1 MIFLNRDQINDLIS
15 MEEAIRAMGT
25 AFAQL
30 SNGEAVVPP
39 RLSLDIPDKNATSV
53 VMPAYAT
60 GSPYYTVKIVSVN
73 YSNPDK
79 GLPLIHGVV
88 QVFDAENGKH
98 IANLD
103 GASITAIR
111 TGAASG
117 LATDLLAK
125 ENANVCAVFGTGVQ
139 AASHIEAVL
148 AVRPIEKII
157 VFSRSKPSAEK
168 FCSTLANQVQC
179 EIGEKES
186 LLEADIVCT
195 TTPASSPLF
204 ETDKIK
210 PGCHLNVV
218 GSAQPSFREVPTGL
232 VARSKIIV
240 DKREAC
246 EQEAGDLIIPVQEGS
261 WSFEQVHG
269 ELGQVVSGDIIARES
284 ENEITLFK
292 SVGNAIQDHA
302 MAHLIMEKL
311 NC

>member
-1 MIFLNRDQINDLIS
+1 
-15 MEEAIRAMGT
+15 MEEAIRAMKT

-30 SNGEAVVPP
+30 SSGEAVVPP
-39 RLSLDIPDKNATSV
+39 RLSLDIPDKNATSL

-79 GLPLIHGVV
+79 GLPLIHGIV

-139 AASHIEAVL
+139 AAAHIEAVL
-148 AVRPIEKII
+148 EVRPIEKII
-157 VFSRSKPSAEK
+157 VFSRSKLSAEK

-204 ETDKIK
+204 EADKIK

-218 GSAQPSFREVPTGL
+218 GSHQPSFREVPTGL
-232 VARSKIIV
+232 VVRSKIIV

-269 ELGQVVSGDIIARES
+269 ELGQVVSRDIISRES
-284 ENEITLFK
+284 EKEITLFK

-302 MAHLIMEKL
+302 MAHLIMEKI
-311 NC
+311 

>member
-15 MEEAIRAMGT
+15 MKEAIRAMKT

-30 SNGEAVVPP
+30 SSGEAVVPP
-39 RLSLDIPDKNATSV
+39 RLSLDIPDKNATSI

-139 AASHIEAVL
+139 AAAHIEAVL
-148 AVRPIEKII
+148 EVRSIEKII
-157 VFSRSKPSAEK
+157 VFSRSKLSAEK

-204 ETDKIK
+204 EADKIK

-218 GSAQPSFREVPTGL
+218 GSHQPSFREVPTGL

-269 ELGQVVSGDIIARES
+269 ELGQVVSRDIIARES
-284 ENEITLFK
+284 EKEITLFK

-302 MAHLIMEKL
+302 MAHLIMEKI
-311 NC
+311 

>member
-39 RLSLDIPDKNATSV
+39 RLSLDIPDKNATSL

-79 GLPLIHGVV
+79 GLPLIHGIV

-148 AVRPIEKII
+148 EVRPIEKIM

-186 LLEADIVCT
+186 LLEADIICT
-195 TTPASSPLF
+195 TTPSSSPLF
-204 ETDKIK
+204 ETDEIK

-218 GSAQPSFREVPTGL
+218 GSHQPSFREVPTGL

-261 WSFEQVHG
+261 WSFEHLHG

-311 NC
+311 N

>member
-30 SNGEAVVPP
+30 SSGEAVVPP

-148 AVRPIEKII
+148 EVRPIEKII

-179 EIGEKES
+179 EIGKKES

-218 GSAQPSFREVPTGL
+218 GSAQPSFREVPTAL

-302 MAHLIMEKL
+302 MAHLIMEKV
-311 NC
+311 

>member
-1 MIFLNRDQINDLIS
+1 
-15 MEEAIRAMGT
+15 MEEAIRAMKT

-30 SNGEAVVPP
+30 SSGEAVVPP

-53 VMPAYAT
+53 VMPAYAI

-79 GLPLIHGVV
+79 GLPLIHGIV

-148 AVRPIEKII
+148 EVRPIEKIM

-186 LLEADIVCT
+186 LLEADIICT
-195 TTPASSPLF
+195 TTPSSSPLF

-218 GSAQPSFREVPTGL
+218 GSAQPSFREVPTAL

-240 DKREAC
+240 DNREAC

-261 WSFEQVHG
+261 WSFEHLHG

-302 MAHLIMEKL
+302 MAHLIMEKV
-311 NC
+311 

>member
-179 EIGEKES
+179 EIGKKES

-204 ETDKIK
+204 ETDEIK

-311 NC
+311 N

>member
-15 MEEAIRAMGT
+15 MEEAIRAMKT

-30 SNGEAVVPP
+30 SSGEAVVPP
-39 RLSLDIPDKNATSV
+39 RLSLDIPDKNATSL

-79 GLPLIHGVV
+79 GLPLIHGIV

-139 AASHIEAVL
+139 AAAHIEAVL
-148 AVRPIEKII
+148 EVRPIEKII

-179 EIGEKES
+179 EIGKKES

-218 GSAQPSFREVPTGL
+218 GSAQPSFREVPTAL

-302 MAHLIMEKL
+302 MAHLIMEKV
-311 NC
+311 

>member
-39 RLSLDIPDKNATSV
+39 RLSLDIPDKNATSL

-79 GLPLIHGVV
+79 GLPLIHGIV

-148 AVRPIEKII
+148 EVRPIEKIM
-157 VFSRSKPSAEK
+157 VFSRSKPSAEI
-168 FCSTLANQVQC
+168 FFSTLANQVEC
-179 EIGEKES
+179 VIGKKES

-195 TTPASSPLF
+195 TTPAQSPLF
-204 ETDKIK
+204 ETDEIK

-218 GSAQPSFREVPTGL
+218 GSHQPSFREVPTGL

-261 WSFEQVHG
+261 WSFEHLHG

-311 NC
+311 N

>member
-1 MIFLNRDQINDLIS
+1 
-15 MEEAIRAMGT
+15 
-25 AFAQL
+25 
-30 SNGEAVVPP
+30 
-39 RLSLDIPDKNATSV
+39 
-53 VMPAYAT
+53 
-60 GSPYYTVKIVSVN
+60 VN

-179 EIGEKES
+179 EIGKKES

-204 ETDKIK
+204 ETDEIK

-311 NC
+311 N

>member
-39 RLSLDIPDKNATSV
+39 RLSLDIPDKNATSL

-148 AVRPIEKII
+148 EVRPIEKIM

-204 ETDKIK
+204 ETDEIK

-218 GSAQPSFREVPTGL
+218 GSHQPSFREVPTGL

-261 WSFEQVHG
+261 WSFEHLHG
-269 ELGQVVSGDIIARES
+269 ELGQVVSRDIIARES
-284 ENEITLFK
+284 EKEITLFK

-311 NC
+311 N

>member
-39 RLSLDIPDKNATSV
+39 RLSLDIPDKNATSL

-79 GLPLIHGVV
+79 GLPLIHGIV

-125 ENANVCAVFGTGVQ
+125 ENANVCAVFGTGIQ

-148 AVRPIEKII
+148 EVRPIEKIM

-168 FCSTLANQVQC
+168 FCSTLANQVEC
-179 EIGEKES
+179 VIGEKES
-186 LLEADIVCT
+186 LLEADIICT
-195 TTPASSPLF
+195 TTPAQSPLF
-204 ETDKIK
+204 ETDEIK

-218 GSAQPSFREVPTGL
+218 GSHQPSFREVPTGL

-246 EQEAGDLIIPVQEGS
+246 EQEAGDLIIPAQEGS

-302 MAHLIMEKL
+302 MAHLIMEKI
-311 NC
+311 

>member
-15 MEEAIRAMGT
+15 MEEAIRAMKT

-39 RLSLDIPDKNATSV
+39 RLSLDIPDKNATSL

-79 GLPLIHGVV
+79 GLPLIHGIV

-148 AVRPIEKII
+148 EVRPIEKIM

-302 MAHLIMEKL
+302 MAHLIMEKV
-311 NC
+311 

>member
-302 MAHLIMEKL
+302 MAHLIMEKI
-311 NC
+311 

>member
-261 WSFEQVHG
+261 WSFEHLHG

-311 NC
+311 N

>member
-15 MEEAIRAMGT
+15 MEEAIRAMKT

-30 SNGEAVVPP
+30 SSGEAVVPP
-39 RLSLDIPDKNATSV
+39 RLSLDIPDKNATSL

-73 YSNPDK
+73 YLNPDK
-79 GLPLIHGVV
+79 GLPLIHGIV

-139 AASHIEAVL
+139 AAAHIEAVL
-148 AVRPIEKII
+148 EVRPIEKII
-157 VFSRSKPSAEK
+157 VFSRSKLSAEK

-204 ETDKIK
+204 EADKIK

-218 GSAQPSFREVPTGL
+218 GSHQPSFREVPTGL

-269 ELGQVVSGDIIARES
+269 ELGQVVSRDIIARES
-284 ENEITLFK
+284 EKEITLFK

-302 MAHLIMEKL
+302 MAHLIMEKI
-311 NC
+311 

>member
-15 MEEAIRAMGT
+15 MEEAIRAMKT

-30 SNGEAVVPP
+30 SSGEAVVPP

-53 VMPAYAT
+53 VMPAYAM
-60 GSPYYTVKIVSVN
+60 GSLYYTVKIVSVN

-88 QVFDAENGKH
+88 QVFDAENGQH

-148 AVRPIEKII
+148 EVRPIEKIM

-302 MAHLIMEKL
+302 MAHLIMEKI
-311 NC
+311 

>member
-148 AVRPIEKII
+148 EVRPIKKIM

-302 MAHLIMEKL
+302 MAHLIMEKI
-311 NC
+311 

>member
-39 RLSLDIPDKNATSV
+39 RLSLDIPDKNATSL

-125 ENANVCAVFGTGVQ
+125 ENAKVCAVFGTGVQ

-148 AVRPIEKII
+148 EVRPIEKIM
-157 VFSRSKPSAEK
+157 VFSRSKPSAEI
-168 FCSTLANQVQC
+168 FFSTLVNQVEC
-179 EIGEKES
+179 VIGKKES

-195 TTPASSPLF
+195 TTPAQSPLF
-204 ETDKIK
+204 ETDEIK

-218 GSAQPSFREVPTGL
+218 GSHQPSFREVPTGL

-269 ELGQVVSGDIIARES
+269 ELGQVVSRDIIARES
-284 ENEITLFK
+284 EKEITLFK

-302 MAHLIMEKL
+302 MAHLIMEKI
-311 NC
+311 

>member
-39 RLSLDIPDKNATSV
+39 RLSLDIPDKNATSL

-168 FCSTLANQVQC
+168 FCSTLANQVEC
-179 EIGEKES
+179 VIGKKES

-195 TTPASSPLF
+195 TTPAQSPLF
-204 ETDKIK
+204 ETDEIK

-261 WSFEQVHG
+261 WSFEHLHG

-311 NC
+311 N

>member
-39 RLSLDIPDKNATSV
+39 RLSLDIPDKNATSL

-148 AVRPIEKII
+148 EVRPIEKIM
-157 VFSRSKPSAEK
+157 VFSRSKPSAEN

-195 TTPASSPLF
+195 TTPSSSPLF
-204 ETDKIK
+204 ETDEIK

-218 GSAQPSFREVPTGL
+218 GSHQPSFREVPTGL

-261 WSFEQVHG
+261 WSFEHLHG

-311 NC
+311 N

>member
-1 MIFLNRDQINDLIS
+1 

-30 SNGEAVVPP
+30 SSGEAVVPP
-39 RLSLDIPDKNATSV
+39 RLSLDIPDKNATSL

-148 AVRPIEKII
+148 EVRPIEKII
-157 VFSRSKPSAEK
+157 VFSRSKLSAEK

-179 EIGEKES
+179 EIGKKES

-218 GSAQPSFREVPTGL
+218 GSAQPSFREVPTAL

-246 EQEAGDLIIPVQEGS
+246 EQEAGDLIIPAQEGS

-302 MAHLIMEKL
+302 MAHLIMEKV
-311 NC
+311 

>member
-39 RLSLDIPDKNATSV
+39 RLSLDIPDKNATSL

-73 YSNPDK
+73 YSNPKK

-88 QVFDAENGKH
+88 QVFDAENGQH

-148 AVRPIEKII
+148 EVRPIKKIM

-302 MAHLIMEKL
+302 MAHLIMEKI
-311 NC
+311 

>member
-39 RLSLDIPDKNATSV
+39 RLSLDIPDKNATSL

-79 GLPLIHGVV
+79 GLPLIHGIV

-148 AVRPIEKII
+148 EVRPIEKIM

-311 NC
+311 N

>member
-1 MIFLNRDQINDLIS
+1 

-30 SNGEAVVPP
+30 SSGEAVVPP

-179 EIGEKES
+179 EIGKKES

-218 GSAQPSFREVPTGL
+218 GSAQPSFREVPTAL

-302 MAHLIMEKL
+302 MAHLIMEKV
-311 NC
+311 

>member
-39 RLSLDIPDKNATSV
+39 RLSLDIPDKNATSL

-79 GLPLIHGVV
+79 GLPLIHGIV

-98 IANLD
+98 VANLD

-148 AVRPIEKII
+148 EVRPIEKIM

-311 NC
+311 N

>member
-39 RLSLDIPDKNATSV
+39 RLSLDIPDKNATSL

-79 GLPLIHGVV
+79 GLPLIHGIV

-148 AVRPIEKII
+148 EVRPIEKIM

-168 FCSTLANQVQC
+168 FCSTLANQVEC
-179 EIGEKES
+179 VIGKKES
-186 LLEADIVCT
+186 LLEADIICT
-195 TTPASSPLF
+195 TTPAQSPLF
-204 ETDKIK
+204 ETDEIK

-218 GSAQPSFREVPTGL
+218 GSHQPSFREVPTGL

-261 WSFEQVHG
+261 WSFEHLHG

-311 NC
+311 N